1 MNLNPILFQHR
12 ALCGTVLALALLT
25 GCATPP
31 TSSPAAQSAWV
42 ARQPILA
49 KLSHWRTV
57 GRIGVV
63 NEQDGWHAN
72 FQWDQ
77 QGPAYRIDL
86 IGPLGQGRV
95 VVQGDAEKVSI
106 QTQDGQNWT
115 ASDADALLEQSL
127 GVRLPVNG
135 LRYWVRGL
143 PEPGATP
150 VLETDA
156 EGRLTRLE
164 QNGWIIDY
172 SAYTPTGRIELPA
185 RMVAR
190 RSELSV
196 KLVIEQWNL

>member
-1 MNLNPILFQHR
+1 MNLNPILFQHQ

-31 TSSPAAQSAWV
+31 ISSPAAQNAWA
-42 ARQPILA
+42 ARQPLLA

-57 GRIGVV
+57 GRIGMV

-95 VVQGDAEKVSI
+95 VVQGDAEQVSI

-127 GVRLPVNG
+127 GVQLPVKG

-143 PEPGATP
+143 PEPGAAP
-150 VLETDA
+150 VIETDA

-172 SAYTPTGRIELPA
+172 PAYTPAGGIELPA

-190 RSELSV
+190 RSDLSV

>member
-12 ALCGTVLALALLT
+12 ALCGTVLALALLA
-25 GCATPP
+25 GCAAPP
-31 TSSPAAQSAWV
+31 ISSPAAQSAWA
-42 ARQPILA
+42 ARQPVLA

-95 VVQGDAEKVSI
+95 VVQGDAEQVSI

-127 GVRLPVNG
+127 GVRLPVKG

-143 PEPGATP
+143 PEPGAAP
-150 VLETDA
+150 VIETDA

-172 SAYTPTGRIELPA
+172 SAYTPTRRIELPA

-190 RSELSV
+190 RSDLCV

>member
-1 MNLNPILFQHR
+1 M
-12 ALCGTVLALALLT
+12 
-25 GCATPP
+25 
-31 TSSPAAQSAWV
+31 
-42 ARQPILA
+42 LA
-49 KLSHWRTV
+49 KLSHWRTI

-95 VVQGDAEKVSI
+95 TVQGDVEKVSI
-106 QTQDGQNWT
+106 QTLNGQNWT
-115 ASDADALLEQSL
+115 ASDADTLLEQSL

-143 PEPGATP
+143 PEPGVTP
-150 VLETDA
+150 VIKTDA
-156 EGRLTRLE
+156 KGRLTRLV
-164 QNGWIIDY
+164 QSGWIIDY
-172 SAYTPTGRIELPA
+172 LAYTATAMLDLPA

-190 RSELSV
+190 RLDLSV
-196 KLVIEQWNL
+196 KLVIEQWTL

>member
-1 MNLNPILFQHR
+1 M
-12 ALCGTVLALALLT
+12 
-25 GCATPP
+25 
-31 TSSPAAQSAWV
+31 
-42 ARQPILA
+42 
-49 KLSHWRTV
+49 
-57 GRIGVV
+57 
-63 NEQDGWHAN
+63 
-72 FQWDQ
+72 
-77 QGPAYRIDL
+77 
-86 IGPLGQGRV
+86 

-143 PEPGATP
+143 PEPGAAP

-172 SAYTPTGRIELPA
+172 SAYTPTGHIELPA